1 MLKDSI
7 NAMKVS
13 NNGHRNEKISY
24 GERSSGIRKRLN
36 KETKFSKTFH

>member
-13 NNGHRNEKISY
+13 NKGLRREKISY
-24 GERSSGIRKRLN
+24 GKRIRG
-36 KETKFSKTFH
+36 TS